1 MEKNSGS
8 TSARNNSIKFSKGV
22 FLAFLDSDDLW
33 GKDKLNVGL
42 LLRMSLLALLIPFKN
57 KNEEIFKIS
66 FVHLLVLL

>member
-1 MEKNSGS
+1 LEKNSGS